1 MKVTKETRRKE
12 RRKED
17 LVRVSWRSADV
28 VFLLDTVRCEHG
40 CLPVISSNWFC
51 PGGVHIS
58 TTLTLMLVQLVQ
70 SQCDW
75 CGTEY
80 RAVCCTDSVTE
91 TLWFCSHDSVFR
103 NIFTEHKVTQRE
115 TLIPISLLLPH
126 HLAPFF
132 FSPLPL
138 NPVSC
143 PKAQAAGWE
152 VGGKRSQVPLF
163 DRAVAAFVLQAKTL
177 PQTCTNTSTALLVFK
192 VTPTDMLLG
201 PVCERGSAPAVDN
214 KWRKPLC
221 LPCASEIWE
230 GFVETQLLVFKD
242 AVSDVCDTSE

>member
-1 MKVTKETRRKE
+1 MWWKEGIRGIKDESNKGNKEEKKEERKIWSE
-12 RRKED
+12 YHEE
-17 LVRVSWRSADV
+17 VQTSFSYSTQFV
-28 VFLLDTVRCEHG
+28 VNMAV
-40 CLPVISSNWFC
+40 CLSFHLTDFILEVLI
-51 PGGVHIS
+51 HIS

-75 CGTEY
+75 CG
-80 RAVCCTDSVTE
+80 TDSVTE

-132 FSPLPL
+132 SSPLPL

-177 PQTCTNTSTALLVFK
+177 PQTCTNTSTALLVFSD
-192 VTPTDMLLG
+192 TD
-201 PVCERGSAPAVDN
+201 RHAAGSSL
-214 KWRKPLC
+214 WTGLSTC
-221 LPCASEIWE
+221 C
-230 GFVETQLLVFKD
+230 G
-242 AVSDVCDTSE
+242 

>member
-1 MKVTKETRRKE
+1 MSFSYSTQF
-12 RRKED
+12 
-17 LVRVSWRSADV
+17 V
-28 VFLLDTVRCEHG
+28 VNMTV
-40 CLPVISSNWFC
+40 CLSFHLTDFILEVLI
-51 PGGVHIS
+51 HIS

-80 RAVCCTDSVTE
+80 GAVCCTDSVTE

-115 TLIPISLLLPH
+115 TLIPISPLLPH

-132 FSPLPL
+132 SSPLPL

-152 VGGKRSQVPLF
+152 VGGKLSQVPLF
-163 DRAVAAFVLQAKTL
+163 DHAVAAFVLQAKTL

-192 VTPTDMLLG
+192 VTPTDMLPG

-230 GFVETQLLVFKD
+230 GFVETQLVVFKD

>member
-40 CLPVISSNWFC
+40 CLPVISSNWFY
-51 PGGVHIS
+51 PGGVDPYLHHFDS
-58 TTLTLMLVQLVQ
+58 Y
-70 SQCDW
+70 
-75 CGTEY
+75 EY
-80 RAVCCTDSVTE
+80 GAVCCTDSVTE

-132 FSPLPL
+132 SSPLPL

-177 PQTCTNTSTALLVFK
+177 PQTCTNTSTALLVFSD
-192 VTPTDMLLG
+192 TD
-201 PVCERGSAPAVDN
+201 RHAAGSSL
-214 KWRKPLC
+214 WTGLSTC
-221 LPCASEIWE
+221 C
-230 GFVETQLLVFKD
+230 G
-242 AVSDVCDTSE
+242 